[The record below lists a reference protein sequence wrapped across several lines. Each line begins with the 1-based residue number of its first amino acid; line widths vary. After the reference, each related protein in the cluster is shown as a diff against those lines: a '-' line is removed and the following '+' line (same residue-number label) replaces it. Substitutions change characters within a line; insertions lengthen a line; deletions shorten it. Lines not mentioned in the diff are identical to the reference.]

1 MQLGFVHDAAASI
14 TDFVAVA
21 EVACGGLQVG
31 VLHLRGMLRRSIA
44 GETGVEVAMSRPLL
58 RTQCASTV
66 VGGKAF
72 VGIEFWA
79 SGWIQ
84 SIRVH
89 VKRW

>member
-1 MQLGFVHDAAASI
+1 M
-14 TDFVAVA
+14 AVA

-31 VLHLRGMLRRSIA
+31 VLHICGMLLCSIA

-72 VGIEFWA
+72 VGIEFRA
-79 SGWIQ
+79 SDWIQIQ